1 MGDKIKSSK
10 DEIKATANAEIQK
23 MVLRKFIY
31 SIVQRICKGIL
42 EIDELKKNE
51 AKLFEDVER
60 AKNEKRS
67 AETTLE
73 EILKSRRNEDR
84 NGEINQLQMRQVFK
98 MMLDRS
104 LAPSFDSM
112 SRAPFRHTENY
123 SKNKSRKKTQR

>member
-1 MGDKIKSSK
+1 M
-10 DEIKATANAEIQK
+10 
-23 MVLRKFIY
+23 
-31 SIVQRICKGIL
+31 RIFKCVL

-98 MMLDRS
+98 LVLDRL
-104 LAPSFDSM
+104 LAPLFDPV
-112 SRAPFRHTENY
+112 SRAPIKRIENY